1 LALNTDHAAAPTS
14 GQPQIK
20 YADQPRKTIS
30 ASTRRAT
37 VPTGDTYLSNRDLA
51 DRYGVDIRTV
61 RHWRLAGTGPR
72 GIRFGRHVR
81 YALTEVERW
90 EREQYREQ
98 YQVAG

>member
-1 LALNTDHAAAPTS
+1 MTMTADHADVPTG
-14 GQPQIK
+14 GQPKIK
-20 YADQPRKTIS
+20 YGRQPRKTIS

-51 DRYGVDIRTV
+51 DRYDIDIRTV
-61 RHWRLAGTGPR
+61 RHWRMAGTGPR

-90 EREQYREQ
+90 EREQYRAQ
-98 YQVAG
+98 YPEAG

>member
-1 LALNTDHAAAPTS
+1 LAVNTDLAAA
-14 GQPQIK
+14 
-20 YADQPRKTIS
+20 
-30 ASTRRAT
+30 
-37 VPTGDTYLSNRDLA
+37 PTGDTYLSNRDLA

-81 YALTEVERW
+81 YALTEVQRW

>member
-1 LALNTDHAAAPTS
+1 MTISTDHAAA
-14 GQPQIK
+14 
-20 YADQPRKTIS
+20 
-30 ASTRRAT
+30 
-37 VPTGDTYLSNRDLA
+37 PTGDTYLSNRDLA

-81 YALTEVERW
+81 YAVTEVERW